1 MAGNKKDPEYIVLRL
16 FVGND
21 RLDRRFK
28 AQRFDARADARTF
41 ASDKNASRRTR
52 RYVYVALPCYPGAIN
67 RKK

>member
-28 AQRFDARADARTF
+28 AQRFDAR
-41 ASDKNASRRTR
+41 
-52 RYVYVALPCYPGAIN
+52 
-67 RKK
+67 

>member
-1 MAGNKKDPEYIVLRL
+1 MAGNKKDPSYIVLRL

-28 AQRFDARADARTF
+28 AQGFDARADARTF
-41 ASDKNASRRTR
+41 ATAKNASRRTR
-52 RYVYVALPCYPGAIN
+52 RYVYVALPYYPGPIN